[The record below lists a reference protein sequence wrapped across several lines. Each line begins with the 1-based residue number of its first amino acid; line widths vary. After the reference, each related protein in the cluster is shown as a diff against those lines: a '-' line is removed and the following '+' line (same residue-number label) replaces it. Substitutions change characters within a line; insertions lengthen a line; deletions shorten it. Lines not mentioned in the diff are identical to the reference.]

1 MQACQGIGEDDNMGA
16 ERRNRRP
23 LQSRKTAWAGL
34 LARWLIQLRVR
45 PNQIS
50 LASVA
55 AAAGAGYCLLRAWYL
70 AAALLILLR
79 LLSNLMDGMVA
90 IEGGLGSASG
100 EIYNDLPDR
109 VSDALILCAAGYS
122 LRWPAFAPE
131 LGWSAA
137 LLAVMTAYVRIL
149 GGACGLPQDFR
160 GPMAK
165 PQRMAVIIVASI
177 LAPLEPRVL
186 ALALVVVIAG
196 SLVTAAVRL
205 RRIVRQLEGRAS

>member
-1 MQACQGIGEDDNMGA
+1 MAV
-16 ERRNRRP
+16 ERWNRRP
-23 LQSRKTAWAGL
+23 LRSRNTAWAARLACL
-34 LARWLIQLRVR
+34 LVQAHVR

-55 AAAGAGYCLLRAWYL
+55 ASAAAGYCLLRAWYP

-90 IEGGLGSASG
+90 IEGGLGSDSG

-109 VSDALILCAAGYS
+109 ISDALILCAAGYS
-122 LRWPAFAPE
+122 LPWPAYARE

-137 LLAVMTAYVRIL
+137 LLSVMTAYIRL
-149 GGACGLPQDFR
+149 LAACL
-160 GPMAK
+160 
-165 PQRMAVIIVASI
+165 
-177 LAPLEPRVL
+177 LAPFDTRFL

-196 SLVTAAVRL
+196 SLATAALRL
-205 RRIVRQLEGRAS
+205 RRIVRQLEDGSRSVGQSRASGDR

>member
-1 MQACQGIGEDDNMGA
+1 
-16 ERRNRRP
+16 
-23 LQSRKTAWAGL
+23 
-34 LARWLIQLRVR
+34 LARLLVQAHVR

-50 LASVA
+50 LASLA
-55 AAAGAGYCLLRAWYL
+55 ASAAAGYCLLRAWYR
-70 AAALLILLR
+70 AAALFILLR

-109 VSDALILCAAGYS
+109 ISDALILCAVGYS
-122 LRWPAFAPE
+122 LPWPAYARE

-137 LLAVMTAYVRIL
+137 LLSVMTAYIRLL
-149 GGACGLPQDFR
+149 GGASGLAQDFR

-165 PQRMAVIIVASI
+165 PQRMAVLIFACL
-177 LAPLEPRVL
+177 LAPFDTRFL

-196 SLVTAAVRL
+196 SLATGALRL
-205 RRIVRQLEGRAS
+205 RRIVRQLEDGSRSPGQPPTSGDR

>member
-1 MQACQGIGEDDNMGA
+1 
-16 ERRNRRP
+16 
-23 LQSRKTAWAGL
+23 
-34 LARWLIQLRVR
+34 LARLLVAAHVH

-50 LASVA
+50 LASLVA
-55 AAAGAGYCLLRAWYL
+55 AAAAGYCLLRAWYP

-79 LLSNLMDGMVA
+79 LLCNLMDGMVA

-109 VSDALILCAAGYS
+109 ISDALILCAAGYS
-122 LRWPAFAPE
+122 LPWPSYARE

-137 LLAVMTAYVRIL
+137 LLAVMTAYIRIL
-149 GGACGLPQDFR
+149 GGASGLTQDFR

-165 PQRMAVIIVASI
+165 PQRMAVLVAACM
-177 LAPLEPRVL
+177 LAPFDIRVL
-186 ALALVVVIAG
+186 ALALMVVVAG

-205 RRIVRQLEGRAS
+205 HRITRQLEDGRRSPGKPRTSGDR